1 MLKRLIW
8 ISVGIIVGMFCAA
21 SLTDIF
27 FPDDWRPVE
36 ATVLA
41 TDIRSTRPGT
51 MQWSLMADVG
61 YDVAGRHYE
70 RKGLEVF
77 SDTDFDVS
85 DAERRNWPSGRTL
98 TVYYRV
104 SAPQDI
110 SRWADGGR
118 QAVIVL
124 SVLAVPFLAAL
135 GFFILSLARA
145 RARSQAVRRK

>member
-1 MLKRLIW
+1 MLMRLVW
-8 ISVGIIVGMFCAA
+8 IPVGIILGMFCAA
-21 SLTDIF
+21 SLADIF
-27 FPDDWRPVE
+27 YPDDWRPVE

-41 TDIRSTRPGT
+41 TDIRRTRPGT
-51 MQWSLMADVG
+51 PQWSLMADVG
-61 YDVAGRHYE
+61 YDVARRHYE

-77 SDTDFDVS
+77 RDADFAVTN
-85 DAERRNWPSGRTL
+85 AERRNWPPGRTL

-110 SRWADGGR
+110 SKWAEGGR

-124 SVLAVPFLAAL
+124 SALAVPVMAAQ

-145 RARSQAVRRK
+145 RSRSRANRRN

>member
-1 MLKRLIW
+1 MKMRLVW
-8 ISVGIIVGMFCAA
+8 IAVGIILGMFSAA
-21 SLTDIF
+21 SLAEIVY
-27 FPDDWRPVE
+27 PDDWRPVE

-51 MQWSLMADVG
+51 PQWSLMADVG

-70 RKGLEVF
+70 RKGLEIF
-77 SDTDFDVS
+77 RDADFDVT

-104 SAPQDI
+104 SGPHDI

-124 SVLAVPFLAAL
+124 SALAVPVMAAL

-145 RARSQAVRRK
+145 RARSRANRA